1 MKRAW
6 FILAQFLIRLGMIVA
21 ALQLENV
28 QESQCPPQPSVPTVS
43 RFCSSTTTVVCSFGP
58 EIRNRKKA
66 AVLVVGVKDR
76 FYPLPGLKHVVAPA
90 VRAGYQVDYFVLL
103 ISNLARSAF
112 SKDWLQPVPVANPGI
127 ANMTGRSLQDY
138 VAKYAKHFGAHR
150 AHVYLL
156 ESDVFADPFPDDW
169 SRWFGRGSGAS
180 TMFFNELMRLKK
192 IEMLWNYTAQYQ
204 VDGEYS
210 RVLVTRDDAFWI
222 DDVHLE
228 HFADPWTVYSTDFV
242 GLCCK
247 PATTPDLLVPSDRV
261 FVMHGR
267 VAARFLTFYSEY
279 YTNPRPELDVVNS
292 VEHFQLTLA
301 RIMGFRWEIVRQD
314 WFPFFL
320 AMHTKGKHS
329 GRGQAPFMCF
339 RQASNRIL
347 SHPTGPCVHPMR
359 VRHPF
364 CDQNETCFVRHGW

>member
-1 MKRAW
+1 MH
-6 FILAQFLIRLGMIVA
+6 
-21 ALQLENV
+21 
-28 QESQCPPQPSVPTVS
+28 
-43 RFCSSTTTVVCSFGP
+43 TTVCSFGS
-58 EIRNRKKA
+58 ETHSRKRA
-66 AVLVVGVKDR
+66 AILVVGVKER

-112 SKDWLQPVPVANPGI
+112 SKDWLQPTPVANPGI
-127 ANMTGRSLQDY
+127 ANLTARGLQDY
-138 VAKYAKHFGAHR
+138 VAKHARHFGAHQ
-150 AHVYLL
+150 AHIYHL
-156 ESDVFADPFPDDW
+156 ESDVSADPFPENW

-192 IEMLWNYTAQYQ
+192 IEMLWNYTARHQA
-204 VDGEYS
+204 DDEYS
-210 RVLVTRDDAFWI
+210 RVLVTRDDAFWV
-222 DDVHLE
+222 DDVHLDP
-228 HFADPWTVYSTDFV
+228 FADPWTVYSTDFA

-267 VAARFLTFYSEY
+267 VAAKFLTLYSEY
-279 YTNPRPELDVVNS
+279 YRNPRSELDIVNS

-320 AMHTKGKHS
+320 AMHTR
-329 GRGQAPFMCF
+329 GRHRTKEPFLCF

-347 SHPTGPCVHPMR
+347 NRPTGPCIHPMR

-364 CDQNETCFVRHGW
+364 CDQNETCYVRRGW

>member
-1 MKRAW
+1 MRALL
-6 FILAQFLIRLGMIVA
+6 ILDLLFTCRLTLAV
-21 ALQLENV
+21 LQLDPCET
-28 QESQCPPQPSVPTVS
+28 SQSAKQLAAPTVS
-43 RFCSSTTTVVCSFGP
+43 RFCSTTHTVVCSFTSDIP
-58 EIRNRKKA
+58 SRKRA
-66 AVLVVGVKDR
+66 AILVVGVKDR

-112 SKDWLQPVPVANPGI
+112 SKDWLRPIPVANPSV
-127 ANMTGRSLQDY
+127 ANLTGRSLQDY

-156 ESDVFADPFPDDW
+156 ESDVRADPFPEHW
-169 SRWFGRGSGAS
+169 SRWFGRSSGAS

-192 IEMLWNYTAQYQ
+192 IEMLWNYTAQSQ
-204 VDGEYS
+204 ADGEYS

-222 DDVHLE
+222 DDVHLD
-228 HFADPWTVYSTDFV
+228 HFSDPWTVYSTDFA

-267 VAARFLTFYSEY
+267 VAARFLALYTEY
-279 YTNPRPELDVVNS
+279 YRNPSPALDEVNS

-301 RIMGFRWEIVRQD
+301 RSMGFRWEIVRQD

-320 AMHTKGKHS
+320 AMHTKGRHPARPPS
-329 GRGQAPFMCF
+329 LCL
-339 RQASNRIL
+339 RQATTRIL
-347 SHPTGPCVHPMR
+347 SHPTGPCIHPMR

-364 CDQNETCFVRHGW
+364 CDQNETCYVRRGW